1 VIQTDGPWG
10 ARESVKRRLNTTGC
24 RDGVDGGNWP
34 RSWGR
39 FGVGAELALGAR
51 AAVWRFHTEESLG
64 VVQLDA
70 LAVEPAIDVPL
81 VSVSSRIRVSVCRRV
96 CAGRAM
102 PNMRESSTLDVVRG
116 RLGGHLTGRARD
128 DQQHR
133 GREEQQSLCHRY
145 PPRMLLVSI
154 DDESRSSGQSCP
166 DYIDVRLS
174 QNGQFPG
181 FGASVRSGLPGG
193 TKYVT
198 TLVAGAVVSLRA
210 MCACA
215 PVSRNPCPA

>member
-1 VIQTDGPWG
+1 
-10 ARESVKRRLNTTGC
+10 
-24 RDGVDGGNWP
+24 
-34 RSWGR
+34 
-39 FGVGAELALGAR
+39 
-51 AAVWRFHTEESLG
+51 
-64 VVQLDA
+64 
-70 LAVEPAIDVPL
+70 
-81 VSVSSRIRVSVCRRV
+81 
-96 CAGRAM
+96 M
-102 PNMRESSTLDVVRG
+102 PNMCQSSALDVERG

-133 GREEQQSLCHRY
+133 RREEQQSLCHRTSPQCY
-145 PPRMLLVSI
+145 WCALINRILTSH
-154 DDESRSSGQSCP
+154 S
-166 DYIDVRLS
+166 S